1 MDDKVKIQNDISGIL
16 VDIIARL
23 IFTVEEVYN
32 MSVIFIVRKYTRSKV
47 WKEAWRSKYFTYV
60 ARIRGLWDRT

>member
-23 IFTVEEVYN
+23 IFTVEEAYN
-32 MSVIFIVRKYTRSKV
+32 MSVIFIVRKYIYFQSLKRSVTFKIFYLY
-47 WKEAWRSKYFTYV
+47 S
-60 ARIRGLWDRT
+60 

>member
-47 WKEAWRSKYFTYV
+47 
-60 ARIRGLWDRT
+60 

>member
-32 MSVIFIVRKYTRSKV
+32 MSVIFIVRKYIYFQSLKRSVTFKIFYLC
-47 WKEAWRSKYFTYV
+47 S
-60 ARIRGLWDRT
+60 

>member
-32 MSVIFIVRKYTRSKV
+32 MSVIFIVRKYIYFQSLKRSVTFKIFYLY
-47 WKEAWRSKYFTYV
+47 S
-60 ARIRGLWDRT
+60 